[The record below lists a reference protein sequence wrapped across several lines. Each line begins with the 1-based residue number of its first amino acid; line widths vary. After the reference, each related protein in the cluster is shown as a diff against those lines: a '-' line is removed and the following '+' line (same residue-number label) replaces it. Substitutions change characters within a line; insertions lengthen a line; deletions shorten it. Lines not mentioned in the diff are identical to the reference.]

1 MRRRAPPAGQAPR
14 LSLHP
19 LRRDEARE
27 RRRYRSR
34 VIVGAALA
42 GAGLFALFL
51 RAGYLQLVQHEHYTT
66 LSHEN
71 RIRIRPV
78 PPARGLVRDRNGAV
92 LARNFS
98 VFSLEVVPEQT
109 NGVDR
114 TLALLR
120 EILAIDEAEEEKF
133 RQQMEHLPGFE
144 SIPLKTRLD
153 EHEVAVFS
161 VNRHRF
167 PGVDIHT
174 RLVREY
180 PFGEALAH
188 VVGYVGRIDADERR
202 RLRGDLHYRATRYI
216 GKTGVE
222 HAWERTL
229 HGYAGVEQ
237 VEVDARGR
245 VVRTIDS
252 TDPVPGADV
261 TIGLDVGLQLRAYAA
276 LSGEVGAIVAID
288 PSDGALLAFVSA
300 PSFNPNLLVHGI
312 DRRRYAELSGAR
324 HRPMF
329 NRALHGQYPPGSVAK
344 IFLAFA
350 GLDQYLDLALG
361 RVLCRGNYR
370 LPGTTYEYRDW
381 RAGGHGRVGLERGL
395 AESCDVYFYELA
407 YKLGI
412 TRIHRYLTAFG
423 FGQPTGVDLPR
434 EAPGLVPSREW
445 KLAAL
450 GRAWTAGETII
461 SGIGQGYLLSTPL
474 QLAAATAAVARHGV
488 RVRPRAAIRIEGNG
502 ANEALPVENL
512 PPVVA
517 RGDGHWAR
525 VIEGMEGVVHAG
537 FGTARRIGEGLA
549 YRIAGKTGTAQVVSQ
564 AKRTSPD
571 DLESIPWER
580 RDHALFAAFAPAD
593 DPRIAVA
600 VVVEHGG
607 SGSRAAAP
615 IARAVIDHHLNGGS
629 RESTGL
635 VAAAAR

>member
-1 MRRRAPPAGQAPR
+1 M
-14 LSLHP
+14 
-19 LRRDEARE
+19 ARE
-27 RRRYRSR
+27 RRRYRTR
-34 VIVGAALA
+34 VIVGAGLA
-42 GAGLFALFL
+42 GAGLLALFL
-51 RAGYLQLVQHEHYTT
+51 RAGYLQVVQNEHYTT

-78 PPARGLVRDRNGAV
+78 PPARGLVRDRNGVV

-98 VFSLEVVPEQT
+98 VFSLEIVPEQT
-109 NGVDR
+109 GGVDR
-114 TLALLR
+114 TLRLLR
-120 EILAIDEAEEEKF
+120 EVLAIDEAEEEKF
-133 RQQMEHLPGFE
+133 RQQMRDLPGFE
-144 SIPLKTRLD
+144 SIPLRTRLD
-153 EHEVAVFS
+153 EREVAVFS

-180 PFGEALAH
+180 PFGEALVH
-188 VVGYVGRIDADERR
+188 VVGYVGRINPEERR
-202 RLRGDLHYRATRYI
+202 RLKGDPHYRATRYI

-252 TDPVPGADV
+252 TDPVPGGDV
-261 TIGLDVGLQLRAYAA
+261 TLGLDVTLQLRAYEA
-276 LSGEVGAIVAID
+276 LAGQVGAIVAVD
-288 PSDGALLAFVSA
+288 PRDGALLAVASA
-300 PSFNPNLLVHGI
+300 PSFDPNPLVHGI
-312 DRRRYAELSGAR
+312 DRASYAELSGAR
-324 HRPMF
+324 GRPMF

-350 GLDQYLDLALG
+350 GLDQSLDLALG
-361 RVLCRGNYR
+361 RVLCQGNYR

-412 TRIHRYLTAFG
+412 TRIHRYLSEFG
-423 FGQPTGVDLPR
+423 FGAPTGVDLPR

-450 GRAWTAGETII
+450 GRPWTAGETILA
-461 SGIGQGYLLSTPL
+461 GIGQGYLLSTPL
-474 QLAAATAAVARHGV
+474 QLATGTAAVARRGV
-488 RVRPRAAIRIEGNG
+488 RLRPRAAIRIERNG
-502 ANEALPVENL
+502 VAEDLPAQTL
-512 PPVVA
+512 PPVTGGAA
-517 RGDGHWAR
+517 RHWTR
-525 VIEGMEGVVHAG
+525 VIDGMEAVVHG
-537 FGTARRIGEGLA
+537 GSGTARQIGEGLT
-549 YRIAGKTGTAQVVSQ
+549 YRIAGKTGTAQVVRQ
-564 AKRTSPD
+564 TTRTSPD
-571 DLESIPWER
+571 ELESIPWER
-580 RDHALFAAFAPAD
+580 RDHALFAAFAPIE

-615 IARAVIDHHLNGGS
+615 LARAIIDHHLNGGS
-629 RESTGL
+629 GEAPGL
-635 VAAAAR
+635 VAVGAR

>member
-1 MRRRAPPAGQAPR
+1 M
-14 LSLHP
+14 SLHP
-19 LRRDEARE
+19 LRRGAARE
-27 RRRYRSR
+27 RRRYRTR
-34 VIVGAALA
+34 VIVGAGLA
-42 GAGLFALFL
+42 GAGLLALFL
-51 RAGYLQLVQHEHYTT
+51 RAGYLQVVQNEHYTT

-78 PPARGLVRDRNGAV
+78 PPARGLVRDRNAVV

-98 VFSLEVVPEQT
+98 VFSLEIVPEQT
-109 NGVDR
+109 GGVDR
-114 TLALLR
+114 TLRLLR
-120 EILAIDEAEEEKF
+120 GILTIDEAEEEKF
-133 RQQMEHLPGFE
+133 RQQMRDLPGFE

-153 EHEVAVFS
+153 EREVAVFS

-188 VVGYVGRIDADERR
+188 MVGYVGRINPAERR
-202 RLRGDLHYRATRYI
+202 RLQGDPHYRATRYI

-252 TDPVPGADV
+252 TDPIPGADV
-261 TIGLDVGLQLRAYAA
+261 TLGLDVRLQLRAHAA
-276 LSGEVGAIVAID
+276 LSGQVGAVVAVD
-288 PSDGALLAFVSA
+288 PRDGTLLAFASA
-300 PSFNPNLLVHGI
+300 PSFDPNPLVHGI
-312 DRRRYAELSGAR
+312 DRASFAELSGAR
-324 HRPMF
+324 GRPMF

-350 GLDQYLDLALG
+350 GLDQSLDLALG
-361 RVLCRGNYR
+361 RVWCNGSYR
-370 LPGTTYEYRDW
+370 LPGTDYEYRDW

-395 AESCDVYFYELA
+395 TESCDVYFYELA

-412 TRIHRYLTAFG
+412 TRIHRYLTRFG

-450 GRAWTAGETII
+450 GRPWTAGETII
-461 SGIGQGYLLSTPL
+461 SGIGQGYMLATPL
-474 QLAAATAAVARHGV
+474 QLATATAAVAGRGV
-488 RVRPRAAIRIEGNG
+488 RFRPRAAVRIERSGV
-502 ANEALPVENL
+502 AEDLPAKNL
-512 PPVVA
+512 PPVIA
-517 RGDGHWAR
+517 EGEGRWTR
-525 VIEGMEGVVHAG
+525 VIAGMEGVVHAG

-549 YRIAGKTGTAQVVSQ
+549 YRIAGKTGTAQVVRQ
-564 AKRTSPD
+564 ATRTSPD
-571 DLESIPWER
+571 ELESIPWER
-580 RDHALFAAFAPAD
+580 RDHALFAAFAPSD
-593 DPRIAVA
+593 DPRIAVV

-615 IARAVIDHHLNGGS
+615 VARAVIDHHLRGGS
-629 RESTGL
+629 GESAGL
-635 VAAAAR
+635 IAVGAR

>member
-1 MRRRAPPAGQAPR
+1 MPR
-14 LSLHP
+14 VSLHP
-19 LRRDEARE
+19 LRRDAARD
-27 RRRYRSR
+27 RRRYRTR
-34 VIVGAALA
+34 VLVGAGVA
-42 GAGLFALFL
+42 GAGLLALFL
-51 RAGYLQLVQHEHYTT
+51 RAGYLQVVQHEHYTT

-71 RIRIRPV
+71 RIRIRPI
-78 PPARGLVRDRNGAV
+78 PPARGLIRDRNGVV

-98 VFSLEVVPEQT
+98 VFSLEIVPEQT
-109 NGVDR
+109 GGVDG
-114 TLALLR
+114 TLERLR
-120 EILAIDEAEEEKF
+120 EILTIDDAEEEKF
-133 RQQMEHLPGFE
+133 RQQMGHLPGFE

-153 EHEVAVFS
+153 EREVAVFS

-188 VVGYVGRIDADERR
+188 VVGYVGRINPAERHH
-202 RLRGDLHYRATRYI
+202 LQGDLHYRATRYI

-222 HAWERTL
+222 HSWERTL

-245 VVRTIDS
+245 VVRTIDA
-252 TDPVPGADV
+252 TVPIPGADV
-261 TIGLDVGLQLRAYAA
+261 TIGLDLGLQLRAHAA
-276 LSGEVGAIVAID
+276 LAAEVGAIVAID
-288 PSDGALLAFVSA
+288 PRDGAVLAFVSA
-300 PSFNPNLLVHGI
+300 PSFDPNPLVHGI
-312 DRRRYAELSGAR
+312 DRGSFAKLSGAPG
-324 HRPMF
+324 RPMF

-350 GLDQYLDLALG
+350 GLDQYLDHALG
-361 RVLCRGNYR
+361 RVWCGGRYR

-412 TRIHRYLTAFG
+412 SRMHRYLTGFG
-423 FGQPTGVDLPR
+423 FGEPTGVDLPR
-434 EAPGLVPSREW
+434 EATGLVPSREW

-450 GRAWTAGETII
+450 GRPWTAGETII
-461 SGIGQGYLLSTPL
+461 SGIGQGYMLSTPL
-474 QLAAATAAVARHGV
+474 QIATATATIAGRGV
-488 RVRPRAAIRIEGNG
+488 RLRPRAAIRVERGEV
-502 ANEALPVENL
+502 AEELPVEHL
-512 PPVVA
+512 TPVTA
-517 RGDGHWAR
+517 NAETHWER
-525 VIEGMEGVVHAG
+525 IINGMEGVVHG
-537 FGTARRIGEGLA
+537 RSGTARGIGKGLA
-549 YRIAGKTGTAQVVSQ
+549 YRIAGKTGTAQVVRQ
-564 AKRTSPD
+564 ATRTAPD

-580 RDHALFAAFAPAD
+580 RDHALFAAFAPID

-615 IARAVIDHHLNGGS
+615 IARVIIDHHLHGAPPEPTS
-629 RESTGL
+629 L
-635 VAAAAR
+635 IAARAR

>member
-1 MRRRAPPAGQAPR
+1 MRA
-14 LSLHP
+14 
-19 LRRDEARE
+19 
-27 RRRYRSR
+27 RRRYRLR
-34 VIVGAALA
+34 VMVGAGLA
-42 GAGLFALFL
+42 GAGLLALFL
-51 RAGYLQLVQHEHYTT
+51 RVGYLQVVQNEHYTT

-71 RIRIRPV
+71 RIRIRPI
-78 PPARGLVRDRNGAV
+78 PPARGLVRDRNGTV

-120 EILAIDEAEEEKF
+120 GILTIEDTEEEKF
-133 RQQMEHLPGFE
+133 RQQMRHLPRFE
-144 SIPLKTRLD
+144 SVPLKTRLD
-153 EHEVAVFS
+153 EREVAVFS
-161 VNRHRF
+161 VNRHRL
-167 PGVDIHT
+167 PGVDIHS

-188 VVGYVGRIDADERR
+188 VVGYVGRINPSERR
-202 RLRGDLHYRATRYI
+202 RLQGDPHYRATRYI

-222 HAWERTL
+222 HSWERTL
-229 HGYAGVEQ
+229 HGFAGVEQ
-237 VEVDARGR
+237 VEVNAQGR
-245 VVRTIDS
+245 VVRTIGS
-252 TDPVPGADV
+252 TQPVPGADV
-261 TIGLDVGLQLRAYAA
+261 VLGLDAGLQLRAHAA
-276 LSGEVGAIVAID
+276 LSGAVGAIVAID
-288 PSDGALLAFVSA
+288 PRDGAVLAFASA
-300 PSFNPNLLVHGI
+300 PSFDPNPLVHGI
-312 DRRRYAELSGAR
+312 DRSSYATLSGAR
-324 HRPMF
+324 GRPMF

-350 GLDQYLDLALG
+350 GLDQSLDLA
-361 RVLCRGNYR
+361 RRPVICRGSYR

-381 RAGGHGRVGLERGL
+381 RAGGHGRVGLLRGL

-412 TRIHRYLTAFG
+412 TRIHQYLTAFG

-434 EAPGLVPSREW
+434 EASGLVPSREW

-450 GRAWTAGETII
+450 GRPWTAGETII

-474 QLAAATAAVARHGV
+474 QLASATAAVARHGV
-488 RVRPRAAIRIEGNG
+488 RIRPRAVIRIERGE
-502 ANEALPVENL
+502 ANEERPVESL

-517 RGDGHWAR
+517 SADAHWTR

-549 YRIAGKTGTAQVVSQ
+549 YRIAGKTGTAQVVRQ
-564 AKRTSPD
+564 TTRTSPD

-593 DPRIAVA
+593 DPLIAVA

-615 IARAVIDHHLNGGS
+615 IARAIIDHYLNGASG
-629 RESTGL
+629 ESAGL
-635 VAAAAR
+635 IAARTR

>member
-1 MRRRAPPAGQAPR
+1 M
-14 LSLHP
+14 SLHP
-19 LRRDEARE
+19 LRRGAARE
-27 RRRYRSR
+27 RRRYRTR
-34 VIVGAALA
+34 VIVGAGLA
-42 GAGLFALFL
+42 GAGLLALFL
-51 RAGYLQLVQHEHYTT
+51 RAGYLQVVQNEHYTT

-78 PPARGLVRDRNGAV
+78 PPARGLVRDRNGVV

-98 VFSLEVVPEQT
+98 VFSLEIVPEQT
-109 NGVDR
+109 GGVDR
-114 TLALLR
+114 TLRLLR
-120 EILAIDEAEEEKF
+120 EVLAIEEAEEEKF
-133 RQQMEHLPGFE
+133 RQQMRDLPGFE

-153 EHEVAVFS
+153 EREVAVFS

-174 RLVREY
+174 RLMREY

-188 VVGYVGRIDADERR
+188 VVGYVGRINPVERR
-202 RLRGDLHYRATRYI
+202 RLEGDPHYRATRYI

-222 HAWERTL
+222 HAWERML
-229 HGYAGVEQ
+229 HGYPGVEQ

-252 TDPVPGADV
+252 IEAVPGADI
-261 TIGLDVGLQLRAYAA
+261 TLGLDVRLQLRAFEA
-276 LSGEVGAIVAID
+276 LAGQVGAIVAVD
-288 PSDGALLAFVSA
+288 PRDGALLAFASA
-300 PSFNPNLLVHGI
+300 PSFDPNPFVHGI
-312 DRRRYAELSGAR
+312 DRASFAELNAAR
-324 HRPMF
+324 GRPMF

-350 GLDQYLDLALG
+350 GLDQSLDLALG
-361 RVLCRGNYR
+361 RVLCQGNYR

-412 TRIHRYLTAFG
+412 TRIHRYLSEFG
-423 FGQPTGVDLPR
+423 FGAPTGVDLPR

-450 GRAWTAGETII
+450 GRPWTAGETIL

-474 QLAAATAAVARHGV
+474 QLAAGTAAVARRGV
-488 RVRPRAAIRIEGNG
+488 RLRPRAAIRIERNG
-502 ANEALPVENL
+502 VAEDLPAQTL
-512 PPVVA
+512 PPVTGGSG
-517 RGDGHWAR
+517 RYWAR
-525 VIEGMEGVVHAG
+525 VIDGMEAVVHG
-537 FGTARRIGEGLA
+537 GSGTARQIGEGLT
-549 YRIAGKTGTAQVVSQ
+549 YRIAGKTGTAQVVRQ
-564 AKRTSPD
+564 TTRTSPD
-571 DLESIPWER
+571 ELESIPWER
-580 RDHALFAAFAPAD
+580 RDHALFAAFAPSE

-615 IARAVIDHHLNGGS
+615 VARAIIDQHLNGGS
-629 RESTGL
+629 GEPPGL
-635 VAAAAR
+635 VAVGTR

>member
-1 MRRRAPPAGQAPR
+1 M
-14 LSLHP
+14 SLHP
-19 LRRDEARE
+19 LRRGAARE

-34 VIVGAALA
+34 VIVGAGLA
-42 GAGLFALFL
+42 GAGLLALFL
-51 RAGYLQLVQHEHYTT
+51 RAGYLQVVQNEHYTT

-78 PPARGLVRDRNGAV
+78 PPARGLVRDRNGVV

-98 VFSLEVVPEQT
+98 VFSLEIVPEQT
-109 NGVDR
+109 GGVDR
-114 TLALLR
+114 TLRLLR
-120 EILAIDEAEEEKF
+120 EVLAIDEAEEEKF
-133 RQQMEHLPGFE
+133 RQQMRDLPGFE

-153 EHEVAVFS
+153 EREVAVFS

-188 VVGYVGRIDADERR
+188 VVGYVGRINPVERR
-202 RLRGDLHYRATRYI
+202 RLKGDPHYRATRYI

-229 HGYAGVEQ
+229 HGYPGVEQ

-252 TDPVPGADV
+252 TEPVPGADV
-261 TIGLDVGLQLRAYAA
+261 TLGLDVRLQLRAFEA
-276 LSGEVGAIVAID
+276 LAGQVGAIVAVD
-288 PSDGALLAFVSA
+288 PRDGALLAFVSA
-300 PSFNPNLLVHGI
+300 PSFDPNPFVHGI
-312 DRRRYAELSGAR
+312 DRASFAELSGAPG
-324 HRPMF
+324 RPMF

-350 GLDQYLDLALG
+350 GLEQSLDLALG
-361 RVLCRGNYR
+361 RVLCQGNYR

-412 TRIHRYLTAFG
+412 TRIHRYLSEFG
-423 FGQPTGVDLPR
+423 FGAPTGVDLPR

-450 GRAWTAGETII
+450 GRPWTAGETIL

-474 QLAAATAAVARHGV
+474 QLATGTAAVARRGI
-488 RVRPRAAIRIEGNG
+488 RLRPRAAIRIERNG
-502 ANEALPVENL
+502 VAEDLPAQTL
-512 PPVVA
+512 PPVTA
-517 RGDGHWAR
+517 GGGSHWAR
-525 VIEGMEGVVHAG
+525 VIDGMEAVVHG
-537 FGTARRIGEGLA
+537 GSGTARRIGEGLT
-549 YRIAGKTGTAQVVSQ
+549 YRIAGKTGTAQVVRQ
-564 AKRTSPD
+564 ATRTSPD
-571 DLESIPWER
+571 ELESIPWEH
-580 RDHALFAAFAPAD
+580 RDHALFAAFAPSD

-615 IARAVIDHHLNGGS
+615 LARAIIDQHLNGGS
-629 RESTGL
+629 GEPPGL
-635 VAAAAR
+635 VAVGAR